1 MKYEID
7 PVGSWEPVVTG
18 SYADPETPSGALS
31 YGPVVRELYCFE
43 CNVSGYGSITVNGNY
58 FAVKPGDCYI
68 VLPGDTVSYASD
80 ARDPRRGIWC
90 FVSGRRVGELLRST
104 GITSDAPFLP
114 EALGEAFYGCLC
126 RIHELREEMG
136 LGVELRRTALVYEL
150 LALLNKDTPI
160 HSKSHWVDRAI
171 AIFEAGYFERL
182 TVADVARQLGF
193 ERTYFSVMFKE
204 KTGVSPHAYLTAM
217 RVRKARKLLAEHDYT
232 VGEAAEAVGLDPR
245 NFSRIFKRETGR
257 HPKDYKT

>member
-18 SYADPETPSGALS
+18 SYADPQAPLDALS

-43 CNVSGYGSITVNGNY
+43 CNVGGYGSITVNGNC

-68 VLPGDTVSYASD
+68 VLPGDTVSYTSD
-80 ARDPRRGIWC
+80 ARNPRRGVWC
-90 FVSGRRVGELLRST
+90 FVSGRRVGELLRGT
-104 GITSDAPFLP
+104 GITSEAPFLP
-114 EALGEAFYGCLC
+114 TALCEAFCRCLC
-126 RIHELREEMG
+126 RIHGLREEMG
-136 LGVELRRTALVYEL
+136 LGAELRRTAVIYEL

-171 AIFEAGYFERL
+171 AIFEAGYFEKL

-217 RVRKARKLLAEHDYT
+217 RVQKAKKLLTEHGYT
-232 VGEAAEAVGLDPR
+232 VGGAAEAVGLDPR
-245 NFSRIFKRETGR
+245 NFSRIFKHETG
-257 HPKDYKT
+257 HYPKDYKT